1 MKRMTRQI
9 TRRPI
14 RSVAG
19 AGIALAAIL
28 AASRASAQTHVTFT
42 RDVAPILF
50 EHCAE
55 CHRPGEIGPFSL
67 LTYEDARPRAAAIAR
82 TTHDRSMPPW
92 KPESGYGEFVDARRL
107 DDKQIDLIQRWVRAG
122 APRGDPADEPPA
134 PSFPVGWRLG
144 EPDLI
149 IRMAEPYTLA
159 AGGRDVLRN
168 FVLPIPVSNT
178 RYVRGIEFRPG
189 NNRVVHHANMRIDR
203 TGVSRRLD
211 AADREPGF
219 DGFITTAN
227 FPDGHFLGWTP
238 GQLPPLAPDDLAW
251 RLDPGSDLVLQLH
264 MQPTGTTEVVQAAV
278 GLFFAD
284 RAPERAPLMLRLGRQ
299 NIDIAAGTSHYVE
312 EDTYVLPVDL
322 EVRAVQPHAHYRA
335 REVRGVATRPDGTK
349 AWLLYIKD
357 WDFNWQDVYRYA
369 RPLELPAGTTISM
382 QYIFDNSPANRR
394 NPDRPPK
401 RVRWGQNSTDE
412 MGDLWVQVL
421 TRTNDDRKVLQD
433 EFGRKVMTEDAVG
446 YETILQS
453 EPRNARLHEA
463 AAAIYLMLN
472 RPDAAIAH
480 LTDSLRIDP
489 ESFEAHYNLATALVR
504 QQRLDEAVEH
514 FQQALRIKP
523 DVAAVHVNLGVVLRA
538 QNRLDAATEHFQRA
552 LQLDPG
558 NAAAHTNLGGALA
571 IRHQLAGAI
580 LQYRLALQTNP
591 DLLEALT
598 DLAWILATSRDAGIR
613 VPAEAVRLAERAAAL
628 TGRRNVRALETAAAA
643 YAADGRFAEAVA
655 SQQHAVDLADAA
667 GTGSIADQLRERLDL
682 YRRGSPYYEP

>member
-1 MKRMTRQI
+1 MTRHI
-9 TRRPI
+9 TRGPARC
-14 RSVAG
+14 VAG
-19 AGIALAAIL
+19 LGVALAAML
-28 AASRASAQTHVTFT
+28 TTSRASAQARVTFT
-42 RDVAPILF
+42 RDVAPVLF
-50 EHCAE
+50 AHCST

-67 LTYEDARPRAAAIAR
+67 LTYEDARPRATAIAR
-82 TTHDRSMPPW
+82 TTHERSMPPW
-92 KPESGYGEFVDARRL
+92 KPEPGYGEFVGARRL
-107 DDKQIDLIQRWVRAG
+107 TERQIDLIQHWAQAG
-122 APRGDPADEPPA
+122 APRGDPADQPPT
-134 PSFPVGWRLG
+134 PSFPDGWRLG

-149 IRMAEPYTLA
+149 IRMVEPYTLP

-168 FVLPIPVSNT
+168 FVLPIPLSST

-227 FPDGHFLGWTP
+227 FPEGHFLGWTP
-238 GQLPPLAPDDLAW
+238 GQLPPLASDDLAW

-264 MQPTGTTEVVQAAV
+264 MQPTDTTEVVQASV

-284 RAPERAPLMLRLGRQ
+284 RAPERTPLMLRLGRQ
-299 NIDIAAGTSHYVE
+299 NIDIAPGTSHYVE

-335 REVRGVATRPDGTK
+335 REVRSFATLPDGTRK
-349 AWLLYIKD
+349 WLLYIKD

-369 RPLELPAGTTISM
+369 TPFALPKGTTVSM

-394 NPDRPPK
+394 NPDRPPR

-421 TRTNDDRKVLQD
+421 TRTTEDRAVLRND
-433 EFGRKVMTEDAVG
+433 FGRKVMTEDAAG

-453 EPRNARLHEA
+453 DPGNARLHEA
-463 AAAIYLMLN
+463 AAAIYLVLN
-472 RPDAAIAH
+472 RPDKAIAH
-480 LTDSLRIDP
+480 LTDALRINP
-489 ESFEAHYNLATALVR
+489 ESLEAHYNLATALVR
-504 QQRLDEAVEH
+504 QQRLDEAFDH
-514 FQQALRIKP
+514 FQQALRINP
-523 DVAAVHVNLGVVLRA
+523 DYAAVHVNLGVVLRA
-538 QNRLDAATEHFQRA
+538 QNQLDAATEHFQRA

-558 NAAAHTNLGGALA
+558 NAAAHTNLGGTLA
-571 IRHQLAGAI
+571 ARRQLADAI
-580 LQYRLALQTNP
+580 LQYRLALQTDP

-598 DLAWILATSRDAGIR
+598 DLAWILATSRDVDIR

-628 TGRRNVRALETAAAA
+628 TGRQNVRALETAAAA
-643 YAADGRFAEAVA
+643 YAANSQFSQAVVA
-655 SQQHAVDLADAA
+655 QQRAVDLAEAA
-667 GTGSIADQLRERLDL
+667 GSRSVADQLRVRLDL
-682 YRRGSPYYEP
+682 YRRGSPYFEP